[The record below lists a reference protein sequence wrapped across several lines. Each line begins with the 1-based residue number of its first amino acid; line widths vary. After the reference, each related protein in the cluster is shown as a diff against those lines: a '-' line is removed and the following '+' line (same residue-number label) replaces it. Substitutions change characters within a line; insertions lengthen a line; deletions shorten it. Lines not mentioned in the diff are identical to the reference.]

1 MYSVCGAMENV
12 LWSVQD
18 DPLGNRSLTIKDF
31 VGPLTMNEAICAFD
45 SVWFSKY
52 KLANQP
58 FLKTCIKLEFYTEAF
73 NVNSLYSV
81 CQRQLNRDTNFNL
94 DGINSW
100 EFERQSKEK
109 FYVTARFDAPAIV
122 ANSEKFVQLQFKKS
136 DMTTKLVFG
145 VAGEKRLY
153 ESPYEPLFKAST
165 EGRPFIAFYL
175 SYLALPP
182 IVRRMRRME
191 EDTTPITFFE
201 TLYPR
206 GNLVDYFPDDKH
218 VEEKAVVFNTL
229 LKTPNEILREMF
241 ITTDN
246 SFSYLIS
253 PLKTH
258 QGAWSKEFS
267 LQYTIDVT
275 CDQNGNLDYSN
286 FTPIST
292 VGYMAASEVP
302 RFLLFVS
309 KSILISIKKL
319 EYIVV
324 PDNADVDPLNLRKL
338 NLYSEYIYN
347 IRNCEAMHA
356 TVRMNN
362 PNSRKR
368 SADADAVESDTKRRK
383 FAEAVLLY

>member
-1 MYSVCGAMENV
+1 MEDV

-18 DPLGNRSLTIKDF
+18 DPVNKKRSMTIKDF
-31 VGPLTMNEAICAFD
+31 VGPLTMNEAMCAFD
-45 SVWFSKY
+45 SVWFSKEKLRTPY
-52 KLANQP
+52 KSY
-58 FLKTCIKLEFYTEAF
+58 IKLRFYTER
-73 NVNSLYSV
+73 NNLDSMYGV
-81 CQRQLNRDTNFNL
+81 CQREVGTDTNFNL
-94 DGINSW
+94 DEINSW
-100 EFERQSKEK
+100 KFERQSNQK
-109 FYVTARFDAPAIV
+109 FYFTARFEQIDQINNPSFTSRA
-122 ANSEKFVQLQFKKS
+122 VQLQFLES
-136 DMTTKLVFG
+136 DMTVKLVFG
-145 VAGEKRLY
+145 VAGEKKLY

-165 EGRPFIAFYL
+165 EGKPFIAFYL
-175 SYLALPP
+175 KYIAFPP
-182 IVRRMRRME
+182 IVRRRE

-206 GNLVDYFPDDKH
+206 GNLIDYFSDDRH
-218 VEEKAVVFNTL
+218 VQEKAVVFNTL

-246 SFSYLIS
+246 SFSLLTV
-253 PLKTH
+253 PLKNH
-258 QGAWSKEFS
+258 QDAWLKEFS

-275 CDQNGNLDYSN
+275 CDQDGNLEYSN

-292 VGYMAASEVP
+292 VDYMAASQVP

-324 PDNADVDPLNLRKL
+324 PDNANAEPLNLRKL
-338 NLYSEYIYN
+338 NLYSEFLYN

-368 SADADAVESDTKRRK
+368 SADVDAVESDTKRRR